1 MLSGDFPRDT
11 AVVLVGPPRKGCS
24 VEFLNQLNEYRPAS
38 VEYMSCDPAAQA
50 RDAKLLLSFGY
61 HISSILAVFERK
73 DGDVKIMVKK
83 VRLRA
88 LYMWHLVLASI
99 NNVMKR
105 LYLHKISY

>member
-1 MLSGDFPRDT
+1 M
-11 AVVLVGPPRKGCS
+11 VGPPRKGCS
-24 VEFLNQLNEYRPAS
+24 VEFLYQLNEYQPAR
-38 VEYMSCDPAAQA
+38 VEYMSCNPATQV

-61 HISSILAVFERK
+61 PISSILAVFERK
-73 DGDVKIMVKK
+73 DGDVEIMVKK
-83 VRLRA
+83 VRLST